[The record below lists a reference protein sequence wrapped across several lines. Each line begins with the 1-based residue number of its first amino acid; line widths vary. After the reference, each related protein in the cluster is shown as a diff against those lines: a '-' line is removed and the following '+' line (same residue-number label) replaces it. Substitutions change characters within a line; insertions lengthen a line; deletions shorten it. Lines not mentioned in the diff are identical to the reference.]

1 MSQGNLSYNLL
12 LDVKGLS
19 CPMPL
24 VKAKQEV
31 NKVSSGMVI
40 KVIATDKG
48 SLKDFQGWA
57 NVDKSIELVHQATEK
72 DQDGKEIYV
81 HYIKKK

>member
-1 MSQGNLSYNLL
+1 MAEIVPDRT
-12 LDVKGLS
+12 LDAMGLM

-24 VKAKQEV
+24 VNARKEILQMDV
-31 NKVSSGMVI
+31 GQVL

-57 NVDKSIELVHQATEK
+57 RTAKNIELLEQVETQE
-72 DQDGKEIYV
+72 QDKKLFLHFV
-81 HYIKKK
+81 KRIK